1 MYIVFIRV
9 SEKKKILDDLYLIE
23 RVILLENC
31 ICRL

>member
-9 SEKKKILDDLYLIE
+9 SEKKKILDLYLIE

-31 ICRL
+31 ICR